1 MYELTEQK
9 LNDVTGGG
17 RILIYVLGAA
27 ASFLAGVITGWF
39 NPKACNK

>member
-1 MYELTEQK
+1 MYELTNEK
-9 LNDVTGGG
+9 LSNVTGGG
-17 RILIYVLGAA
+17 RILIYVLGGM